1 MILVNQNSLKL
12 KEVHVEEIFFII
24 QIGDWWYFLII

>member
-12 KEVHVEEIFFII
+12 KEVHVEANFFII